1 MSFMN
6 IPAELRALDQWIV
19 WRSENRGNGTPT
31 KMPYNAFNP
40 GTRASPTDPATW
52 ADFET
57 AYSACKKNPHLGLG
71 FVFTPNDPYIG
82 IDIDAEEKVA
92 IDLREN
98 RKKLADHFL
107 QGASYTEASPSG
119 KGYHIICR
127 GTLHN
132 ASGEAISAHV
142 VRAMQI
148 EMYAHSRFF
157 TMTGKIVAG
166 DTINDMQSDLDG
178 FQKAFPKSDLSEYE
192 EVELIETI
200 ANGRRLDLDDDA
212 VMNFAANNVTGF
224 HNRYHGIDI
233 RDWSQEHRNLVGDFD
248 KITGNPEQVKRLV
261 WNSPLVQEGGAKN
274 GETRPHK
281 STRLFAQHLAEVR
294 AVYANTEAG
303 YRNNPTFV
311 AHGRLVAEAILAAFE
326 HQREQEARRAAEVM
340 EALRKQ
346 EEEGGISRN
355 GADLLREFEKYIG
368 MENLVLTRPP
378 GVVGEFVAA
387 NENGSYHP
395 FTKYAIPSTI
405 AVLSGIIGRQYKID
419 NSGLNINFLLAAES
433 GTGKTDH
440 GKAWENFLG
449 RANERLSQTRMM
461 PFPKRILK
469 GSAASVQGIGDKL
482 QLAPSVAWFVD
493 EAYQMVRNMTDEKS
507 PTGTQLRNSF
517 NEMYDASSFDA
528 IFELPASRKSNET
541 SPKGIQNLN
550 VSSYWTM
557 TPEEFDNFT
566 GSVSNGFMSRML
578 IIRET
583 QTYGARQKI
592 PNLSLPQ
599 VLAQRLDTML
609 GQATIFD
616 DMYTENKEGWMIRQ
630 QLQQIVMSPEADQL
644 FEQIAD
650 LIDQTKR
657 KALRGEVPKDYM
669 MVNRI
674 PVNAKKI
681 AGLLAAIDAP
691 YAPMIGAHHLKWAV
705 GYIVQNIVTFLSDV
719 DRGELGTGS
728 SDEVRAIIRFFK
740 QLALKH
746 RGEPG
751 VGRKEL
757 HEFAKGRKPFK
768 GNERGSSSLMV
779 TNTIEHMIKEEIF
792 TTVEGMHPSG
802 RGRPITFLTPAEH
815 PAWGG

>member
-19 WRSENRGNGTPT
+19 WRSESRGNGNPT

-40 GTRASPTDPATW
+40 ATRASPVDPATW

-57 AYSACKKNPHLGLG
+57 ALAACKKNPHLGLG
-71 FVFTPNDPYIG
+71 FVFTANDPYVG
-82 IDIDAEEKVA
+82 IDIDALEKVA
-92 IDLREN
+92 VDIQGNRQQLATHLLR
-98 RKKLADHFL
+98 
-107 QGASYTEASPSG
+107 GASYTEASPSG
-119 KGYHIICR
+119 KGHHIICR
-127 GTLHN
+127 GTL
-132 ASGEAISAHV
+132 ATSAHV
-142 VRAMQI
+142 VRSMQI

-157 TMTGKIVAG
+157 TMTGKVAG
-166 DTINDMQSDLDG
+166 EPLPINDMQTDLDG
-178 FQKAFPKSDLSEYE
+178 FQNAFPKSDLSEYE

-200 ANGRRLDLDDDA
+200 ANGRRLDMSDEE
-212 VMNFAANNVTGF
+212 VYNFALNNVSGF
-224 HNRYHGIDI
+224 YNRYNGIEI
-233 RDWSQEHRNLVGDFD
+233 KDWSAEHRNLVGDFD
-248 KITGNPEQVKRLV
+248 KITGNPEQVRKLV

-311 AHGRLVAEAILAAFE
+311 AHGRLVAEAILATFD
-326 HQREQEARRAAEVM
+326 HQREIEAKRAAEVM

-346 EEEGGISRN
+346 QEEGGISKN
-355 GADLLREFEKYIG
+355 GADLLTEFEKYIG

-378 GVVGEFVAA
+378 GMVGEFVAA

-405 AVLSGIIGRQYKID
+405 AVLSGIIGRQYKVD

-440 GKAWENFLG
+440 GKAWEHFLG

-493 EAYQMVRNMTDEKS
+493 EAYQMVKNMTDEKS

-541 SPKGIQNLN
+541 APKGIQNLN

-583 QTYGARQKI
+583 QTYGVRQKI
-592 PNLSLPQ
+592 PNLVLPQ
-599 VLAQRLDTML
+599 GLAQRLDAML
-609 GQATIFD
+609 GQATLFD
-616 DMYTENKEGWMIRQ
+616 DMYSENKEGWMIRQ
-630 QLQQIVMSPEADQL
+630 QLQQIVMSQDADEL

-650 LIDQTKR
+650 LIDTTKR
-657 KALRGEVPKDYM
+657 RALKGEVPKDYM

-681 AGLLAAIDAP
+681 AGLLAAVDAP
-691 YAPMIGAHHLKWAV
+691 YSPMIGVHHLKWAV
-705 GYIVQNIVTFLSDV
+705 GYIVQNIVMFLSDV
-719 DRGELGTGS
+719 DRGELGLGA
-728 SDEVRAIIRFFK
+728 SDEVAAIIRFYK
-740 QLALKH
+740 SLLKKH
-746 RGEPG
+746 KGEPG
-751 VGRKEL
+751 VPKKEL
-757 HEFAKGRKPFK
+757 YQFAKTRKPFR
-768 GNERGSSSLMV
+768 GNERVSSSLMV
-779 TNTIEHMIKEEIF
+779 TNTIEHMLKEEIF
-792 TTVEGMHPSG
+792 NSVEGESTKPGPRPQLLVPGDHP
-802 RGRPITFLTPAEH
+802 IWEK
-815 PAWGG
+815 